1 MNFTPVFSK
10 HSSSVKY
17 RLGAATAALGV
28 FVGSCAP
35 GSNPNGQSSPLPQT
49 AGRDAP
55 DNYPE
60 VIADPFEPV
69 NRGVGIANSGIIL
82 GIIRPTSY
90 LYRGIVPTPA
100 RKSINNFAHNIT
112 YPGRLL
118 NNLLQGRWQGAGSES
133 ARFITNSTVGLAGFF
148 DPATHLEIPKSDAS
162 FSQTF
167 HKWGWQPNNF
177 IVLPLLG
184 PSDDM
189 HTTGLLADKVPEPLN
204 YFHPLSSVSGA
215 ITFNELSDSVENI
228 TKFVKTEPDPYA
240 GSKYLWTYSSKEYEP
255 DWETTSPKHP
265 PTLQTLNVASIRSD
279 DPNFAFYSHEASV
292 RLPSTGKKVKF
303 NYWLQD
309 EPAPLVFVAPG
320 IGSHRLS
327 SNTLA
332 VAENLHRNGYSVV
345 TTVGIFHPEFMESAS
360 TAALPAYPPVDCGDL
375 HVYLTHINRAL
386 EEKHPGM
393 FGQKGLIGFSL
404 GAFQTLY
411 IAANEKHADPELMHF
426 DRYVAINPP
435 VDLRYGDDMLD
446 DFFDAS
452 LAWPTEQRQAKIN
465 NTLHKAAALS
475 TLTKQERAN
484 PPIDGIES
492 RYLIGLAFRIVLRDT
507 IFSSQYR
514 HNLGVIQT
522 PLNKWRRDAAYDE
535 ILNYSYADYFN
546 LFVLPHYA
554 AQGVTFDDFAR
565 ETNLVTYGK
574 QLGSNPDVRV
584 MTNRDDFLLRTEDIS
599 WLRST
604 FGSSRMTLFPN
615 GGHIG
620 NISTPP
626 VEKEI
631 LKSFEGL
638 K

>member
-1 MNFTPVFSK
+1 MK
-10 HSSSVKY
+10 I
-17 RLGAATAALGV
+17 RLGAASALLGV

-35 GSNPNGQSSPLPQT
+35 GPHAGSQSSPLPQT
-49 AGRDAP
+49 AGREAP

-69 NRGVGIANSGIIL
+69 NRGIGIANSGLIL

-90 LYRGIVPTPA
+90 IYRSIVPSPA
-100 RKSINNFAHNIT
+100 RKSVGNFAHNIA

-118 NNLLQGRWQGAGSES
+118 NNILQGQWRGAGDETV
-133 ARFITNSTVGLAGFF
+133 RFITNSTVGLAGLF
-148 DPATHLEIPKSDAS
+148 DPATHLDIPKSDAS

-167 HKWGWQPNNF
+167 HKWGWQPSSF
-177 IVLPLLG
+177 VVLPLLG

-189 HTTGLLADKVPEPLN
+189 HSVGLLADKVPEPWN
-204 YFHPLSSVSGA
+204 YYSPLSTISGA
-215 ITFNELSDSVENI
+215 FTFNELSDQVENV
-228 TKFVKTEPDPYA
+228 TKFIKTEPDPYA
-240 GSKYLWTYSSKEYEP
+240 GSKYFWTYSSKDYEP

-265 PTLQTLNVASIRSD
+265 PTLQTLNVANIRSD
-279 DPNFAFYSHEASV
+279 DPNFALHSHDASV
-292 RLPSTGKKVKF
+292 RLSSTGKKVKF

-309 EPAPLVFVAPG
+309 KPAPLVFVAPG

-332 VAENLHRNGYSVV
+332 VAENLHQNGYSVV

-360 TAALPAYPPVDCGDL
+360 TAALPAYPPTDCHDL
-375 HVYLTHINRAL
+375 HIYLTDINRAL

-393 FGQKGLIGFSL
+393 FGNKGIVGFSL

-411 IAANEKHADPELMHF
+411 LAANQSHADPGLIQF

-435 VDLRYGDDMLD
+435 VDLRYGDDKLD
-446 DFFDAS
+446 EFFDAS
-452 LAWPTEQRQAKIN
+452 LAWPAEQRQSKIN
-465 NTLHKAAALS
+465 NTLHKAAMLP
-475 TLTKQERAN
+475 TLPNEQRAN

-492 RYLIGLAFRIVLRDT
+492 KYLIGLAFRIVLRDT

-535 ILNYSYADYFN
+535 ILNYSYTDYFN
-546 LFVLPHYA
+546 LFALPHYA
-554 AQGVTFDDFAR
+554 TKGVTCDDFAR
-565 ETNLVTYGK
+565 QTNLRTYGK
-574 QLGSNPDVRV
+574 QLGANPDVRV
-584 MTNRDDFLLRTEDIS
+584 ITNRDDFLLRPSDIS
-599 WLRST
+599 WLKST
-604 FGSSRMTLFPN
+604 FGSSRVTLFPS

-620 NISTPP
+620 NISSSS

-631 LKSFEGL
+631 LNSLNGL
-638 K
+638 

>member
-1 MNFTPVFSK
+1 MNFIPVFSK
-10 HSSSVKY
+10 DSSSVKY

-35 GSNPNGQSSPLPQT
+35 GSHSGRQSSPLPQT
-49 AGRDAP
+49 SGRDAA

-69 NRGVGIANSGIIL
+69 NRGIGIANSGLIL

-90 LYRGIVPTPA
+90 LYRSIIPAPA
-100 RKSINNFAHNIT
+100 RKSVGNFAHNIS

-118 NNLLQGRWQGAGSES
+118 NNLLQGQWKGAGTES
-133 ARFITNSTVGLAGFF
+133 VRFVTNSTVGLAGLF
-148 DPATHLEIPKSDAS
+148 DPATHWDIPKNNAS

-167 HKWGWQPNNF
+167 QKWGWQPRSF
-177 IVLPLLG
+177 VVLPLLG

-189 HTTGLLADKVPEPLN
+189 HSAGLLADKVPEPWN
-204 YFHPLSSVSGA
+204 YYSPLSTLSGA
-215 ITFNELSDSVENI
+215 VTFNELSDKVENI
-228 TKFVKTEPDPYA
+228 TKFIKTEPDPYA
-240 GSKYLWTYSSKEYEP
+240 GSKYYWTYSSKDYKP
-255 DWETTSPKHP
+255 DWETASPKHP
-265 PTLQTLNVASIRSD
+265 PTLQTLNVANIRSD
-279 DPNFAFYSHEASV
+279 DPNFAFHSHEANV
-292 RLPSTGKKVKF
+292 RLTSTGKKVKF

-309 EPAPLVFVAPG
+309 KPAPLIFVAPG

-332 VAENLHRNGYSVV
+332 VAENLHQNGYSVV

-360 TAALPAYPPVDCGDL
+360 TAALPAYPAVDCNDL
-375 HVYLTHINRAL
+375 HIYLTDINRAL

-393 FGQKGLIGFSL
+393 FGKKGLVGFSL

-411 IAANEKHADPELMHF
+411 LAANEKHADPELMRF

-435 VDLRYGDDMLD
+435 VDLRYGDGVLD
-446 DFFDAS
+446 DYFNAS
-452 LAWPTEQRQAKIN
+452 LAWPEEQRQAKIN
-465 NTLHKAAALS
+465 NTLHKAALLS
-475 TLTKQERAN
+475 TLPTEERAN
-484 PPIDGIES
+484 PPIGGIES
-492 RYLIGLAFRIVLRDT
+492 KYLIGLAFRIVLRDT

-514 HNLGVIQT
+514 QNLGVIQT

-535 ILNYSYADYFN
+535 ILNYSYTEYFK

-554 AQGVTFDDFAR
+554 TKGITLNDFAR
-565 ETNLVTYGK
+565 ETTLRTYRN
-574 QLGSNPDVRV
+574 QLGSNTNVRV
-584 MTNRDDFLLRTEDIS
+584 MTNRDDFLLRSSDIS
-599 WLRST
+599 WLQST
-604 FGSSRMTLFPN
+604 FGSSRMTFFPN

-620 NISTPP
+620 NISTPS
-626 VEKEI
+626 VEEEI
-631 LKSFEGL
+631 LNSLDGL